1 MVAIAVLFAVYILI
15 YGGFILALV
24 SGFSKVKRFVR
35 TNSQPKTTFS
45 VVIPFRTEEKN
56 LPILLSSF
64 EKIDYPKELFEL
76 IFINDASEDF
86 SENVV
91 NKWRLA
97 NGSFATTM
105 IDNIRI
111 SGSPKKDAISRAI
124 PIVKGDFVVTTDA
137 DCEVPEN
144 WFATFNDFILE
155 TNSEMIAAPVIY
167 GGKKSFLHHFQR
179 LDFLSLQGVT
189 VGSFGLG
196 KAFMCNGANFVYSKN
211 LFREIG
217 GFGGVDKLASG
228 DDVFLL
234 QKAVAQFPDKV
245 DYLKSAQAIVKT
257 APTKTWMELLNQRVR
272 WASKAKAYNLE
283 FADNL
288 AFTTSLANLFLVAS
302 VILTMTD
309 FFDWR
314 FPVGLFLLKLV
325 FDWTMLSTA
334 NRFFGQSKFLF
345 PIFSSVFYPFFV
357 VLVCFWA
364 IFGKFTWK
372 GRKFSTSVSRA

>member
-1 MVAIAVLFAVYILI
+1 MVALALLFAVYLLI
-15 YGGFILALV
+15 YGGFILYLF
-24 SGFSKVKRFVR
+24 SGFGKVKRFAR
-35 TNSQPKTTFS
+35 TNSDPKTTFS
-45 VVIPFRTEEKN
+45 VIIPFRTEEKN
-56 LPILLSSF
+56 LPTLLASF
-64 EKIDYPKELFEL
+64 EKLDYPKDLFEL

-124 PIVKGDFVVTTDA
+124 PIVKGDFAITTDA
-137 DCEVPEN
+137 DCEVPQN
-144 WFATFNDFILE
+144 WLSVFNDFILE

-167 GGKKSFLHHFQR
+167 VGKKSFLHHFQR

-189 VGSFGLG
+189 VGSFGL
-196 KAFMCNGANFVYSKN
+196 KKPFMCNGANFAYSKK
-211 LFREIG
+211 LFQEIG
-217 GFGGVDKLASG
+217 GFNDVDKLASG

-234 QKAVAQFPDKV
+234 QKAVKRFPEKV
-245 DYLKSAQAIVKT
+245 AYLKSAEAIVKT
-257 APTKTWMELLNQRVR
+257 QPAKSWVELLNQRVR
-272 WASKAKAYNLE
+272 WASKAKAYEDE

-288 AFTTSLANLFLVAS
+288 ALTTFLANLFLVIS
-302 VILTMTD
+302 LVLTVIGCLD
-309 FFDWR
+309 WKVLLGLFSLKLAFDWI
-314 FPVGLFLLKLV
+314 
-325 FDWTMLSTA
+325 MLSRA
-334 NRFFGQSKFLF
+334 NGFFGQSKFVL
-345 PIFSSVFYPFFV
+345 PIFSSLVYPIFV

-372 GRKFSTSVSRA
+372 GRKF